1 MQAWGQVLGLG
12 CKQTATAL
20 TEPVVFVDGIE
31 GETGTYC
38 SREKGYESK
47 VGAMRGNET

>member
-1 MQAWGQVLGLG
+1 MQAWGQALGLA

-20 TEPVVFVDGIE
+20 KEPVVFVDGIE

-47 VGAMRGNET
+47 VGARRGNKA